1 MHIFFK
7 FLYSLQIPFLKRF
20 IPSLIKRIS
29 FLNKTQIIKFNFG
42 KIKLNLLQSIDRE
55 IYLTGFYE
63 KEQLVFLDQI
73 SKKNKITHFL
83 DIGANIGYYSLYFK
97 KINNIH
103 AFEPNK
109 KNFLRLQENCELN
122 NLSMKLYNLG
132 LSNSNSESEIWYT
145 DKDKMGGSAIFDK
158 NDLEL
163 RKYNPQNIIKERIKI
178 KRLDEL
184 LDIKNKKILV
194 KIDVERHEKK
204 VLEGMSKL
212 IEQNDIILQI
222 EIGDQNKNEVFN
234 YLKKI
239 QLIWINTIRH
249 DHYFVKNIIE

>member
-1 MHIFFK
+1 MYFFFK
-7 FLYSLQIPFLKRF
+7 FLYSLQIPFLKRL
-20 IPSLIKRIS
+20 IPSLIKRIF
-29 FLNKTQIIKFNFG
+29 FLNKTQIIRLNFG
-42 KIKLNLLQSIDRE
+42 KIKLNLLQSIDRQ

-63 KEQLVFLDQI
+63 KDQLVFLDQI
-73 SKKNKITHFL
+73 CKKNKITHFL
-83 DIGANIGYYSLYFK
+83 DIGANIGYYSLYLK
-97 KINNIH
+97 KINNIY

-122 NLSMKLYNLG
+122 NLSIKLYNFG

-163 RKYNPQNIIKERIKI
+163 RKYNPKNIIKERIKI

-212 IEQNDIILQI
+212 IKQNDIILQI
-222 EIGDQNKNEVFN
+222 EIGEQNKNEVFN

-239 QLIWINTIRH
+239 QLSWINTIRH
-249 DHYFVKNIIE
+249 DHYFVKNIVE

>member
-1 MHIFFK
+1 
-7 FLYSLQIPFLKRF
+7 
-20 IPSLIKRIS
+20 
-29 FLNKTQIIKFNFG
+29 
-42 KIKLNLLQSIDRE
+42 
-55 IYLTGFYE
+55 
-63 KEQLVFLDQI
+63 
-73 SKKNKITHFL
+73 
-83 DIGANIGYYSLYFK
+83 
-97 KINNIH
+97 
-103 AFEPNK
+103 
-109 KNFLRLQENCELN
+109 
-122 NLSMKLYNLG
+122 MKLYNLG

-239 QLIWINTIRH
+239 QLRWINTIRH